1 MNILHTHTGDFTPAE
16 TAWAIANDRVF
27 THDDP
32 ALMDA
37 DYPYL
42 VLAFPHSRSYR
53 VMDAWS
59 VNALGQKHPEKPTA
73 FPVLMAEVSSIDFAA
88 PPLRQALL
96 NFSRLGQ
103 QSPSFIEPQD
113 LYQATRTGRL
123 WRGNDESPA
132 PYIVVDSADGNGGG
146 QPIDHRGAKL
156 GPFLAQLPQGVYT
169 ATKVAEMPTDVVR
182 HLRAPVKTFIF
193 GLSPDAHWNL
203 ALGVGRDQDEA
214 RADAIDRMRVR
225 NPAAK
230 ADASAEAGPERLLH
244 LLTVGGASVVHCM
257 PGQYQSQQQLGHNYM
272 SLETHVVAE
281 ILSSDSRV
289 SELLSGKPVTPARVL
304 NLLQSRLRKI
314 FHEHEFNPVMVDLAE
329 VAESLEPEASRLVD
343 NPPAV
348 VAIDGGR
355 KIVKPQD
362 FGYFPT
368 PPELAE
374 RVLALADIKPG
385 MKVIEPAPAEVSPQ
399 LVAVQSGRKIDQDV
413 LSVLSRCEVEGKL
426 VRLPDGRLEAK
437 LYKKVDEVLRTL
449 GGKWI
454 GRKVMAHQFDEDPQA
469 ALDVAVGTGTFVKPQ
484 DFGYFPTPP
493 ELVERVLALADIEP
507 GMKVLEPSAG
517 QGAFAIALARLVG
530 NPDLVTVCEL
540 LPANAKKL
548 REAGFSAVNQVDF
561 LTVDPYPLYDRV
573 IMNPPF
579 GMGVDVDHVMHATK
593 FLKPDGKLVA
603 ITSVSWESRETRKA
617 QEFRAFVEQTE
628 AQVQEVDHGAF
639 KAAGTNVATR
649 ILSMDAENFPW
660 NQQHRQTERQR
671 AA

>member
-1 MNILHTHTGDFTPAE
+1 MKIHHTHTGNFTPNE
-16 TAWAIANDRVF
+16 MAWAIANDRVF

-59 VNALGQKHPEKPTA
+59 VDALGQKHPEKPTA
-73 FPVLMAEVSSIDFAA
+73 FPVLMAEVSSIDFAT

-96 NFSRLGQ
+96 NFSRLGR
-103 QSPSFIEPQD
+103 SGPSFVSQSD
-113 LYQATRTGRL
+113 LYDAIRSGRF
-123 WRGNDESPA
+123 WQGNDPA
-132 PYIVVDSADGNGGG
+132 LPPFMVVDRADGADGG
-146 QPIDHRGAKL
+146 QPVDYRGAKT
-156 GPFLAQLPQGVYT
+156 GPYQTQLPQGVYSVAT
-169 ATKVAEMPTDVVR
+169 AANLPAIVMQYMRMPANTYV
-182 HLRAPVKTFIF
+182 F
-193 GLSPDAHWNL
+193 GLTPDARWNL
-203 ALGVGRDQDEA
+203 ALGVGRDQEEA
-214 RADAIDRMRVR
+214 RADAIGRMHLRYSRV
-225 NPAAK
+225 K
-230 ADASAEAGPERLLH
+230 ADASAQDGPDRLLYQ
-244 LLTVGGASVVHCM
+244 LIVGGVTPLELRTGSY
-257 PGQYQSQQQLGHNYM
+257 PSQEQLGHEYM
-272 SLETHVVAE
+272 SVETYMVAST
-281 ILSSDSRV
+281 LASDGRV
-289 SELLSGKPVTPARVL
+289 SELLSGKPVTPSRVL
-304 NLLQSRLRKI
+304 NLLQSRLKRIYQDHK
-314 FHEHEFNPVMVDLAE
+314 FDATMVDLAE
-329 VAESLEPEASRLVD
+329 VAESLTPEPSRLVD
-343 NPPAV
+343 KASTAAVKAPA
-348 VAIDGGR
+348 R
-355 KIVKPQD
+355 KAKPQD

-368 PPELAE
+368 PPKLVE
-374 RVLALADIKPG
+374 RVLADIEPG
-385 MKVIEPAPAEVSPQ
+385 MKVLEPAPQ
-399 LVAVQSGRKIDQDV
+399 LVAVNGGRKIDEDV
-413 LSVLSRCEVEGKL
+413 LNILRQCEVDGQL
-426 VRLPDGRLEAK
+426 VRLPPGQLPSK

-484 DFGYFPTPP
+484 DFGYFPTQP

-540 LPANAKKL
+540 LPANARKL

-649 ILSMDAENFPW
+649 IISMDAENFPW